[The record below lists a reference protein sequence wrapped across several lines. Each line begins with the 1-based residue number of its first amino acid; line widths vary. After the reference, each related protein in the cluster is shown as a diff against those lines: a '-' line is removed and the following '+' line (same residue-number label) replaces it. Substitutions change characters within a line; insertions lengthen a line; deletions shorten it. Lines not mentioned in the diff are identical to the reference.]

1 MSIIALM
8 VGVVSTKAI
17 ADEAVTDASVKEA
30 PASSSADDKIVHGR
44 RIAVIIQGHP
54 GDADHAELYRSSMEK
69 IRGGMIAHYGFLP
82 DDVHVFSG
90 DGEANEEDGNAVQE
104 PVTAG
109 DAETVSSTAAAG
121 LPEAEQIASAA
132 TPEVPPATAT
142 LSLATPKPATRES
155 IANELLTLKTSISAD
170 DSLFIVVMGHTHF
183 ENNLA
188 WFNLPGPDLQQKE
201 FAELFQG
208 FQAKEQVFIITIP
221 CSGYYIR
228 TLSGPGRYILSATE
242 ADLESNE
249 TLNPHAL
256 ADLMSIAPNPEWDL
270 DTDKK
275 FSLFEFYIA
284 LCRGVADRY
293 TDETLLATEHGL
305 LDDNGDGRG
314 TEIQAHYLSE
324 EQGGLPKNRQ
334 RQKLSEGRDGM
345 ASSRLQLR
353 DL

>member
-1 MSIIALM
+1 MLSA
-8 VGVVSTKAI
+8 VSATVL
-17 ADEAVTDASVKEA
+17 ADEPVTAAPVKEPTA
-30 PASSSADDKIVHGR
+30 ATSPGDNKIAHGR

-54 GDADHAELYRSSMEK
+54 GDAAHAELYRSSMEK

-82 DDVHVFSG
+82 DNVHVYSG
-90 DGEANEEDGNAVQE
+90 DGETHVEDGNAVQE

-109 DAETVSSTAAAG
+109 DGDSVSSLAAAG
-121 LPEAEQIASAA
+121 LPEAEQTESAA
-132 TPEVPPATAT
+132 TPEFPPTTPTPAA
-142 LSLATPKPATRES
+142 SPPKPATRDS
-155 IANELLTLKTSISAD
+155 IAAELLTLKSHIAAD
-170 DSLFIVVMGHTHF
+170 DSLFVIVMGHTHF

-228 TLSGPGRYILSATE
+228 TLSGPGRYVISATE
-242 ADLESNE
+242 ADLEINE

-256 ADLMSIAPNPEWDL
+256 ADLMSMAPKPEWDL
-270 DTDKK
+270 DADKK
-275 FSLFEFYIA
+275 FSFFEFYIA

-293 TDETLLATEHGL
+293 TDETLLATEHGM

-314 TEIQAHYLSE
+314 TEIQAHYVSE

-345 ASSRLQLR
+345 ASSRFLLIEFPK
-353 DL
+353 